1 MRERLYKLIGKEVII
16 NSNFTY
22 QPWRDKPFIFS
33 AQDFKTVID
42 IFNSYSYIISI
53 NDGKEYPFPII
64 NIWRY

>member
-1 MRERLYKLIGKEVII
+1 MRERLYNLIGKEVII

-33 AQDFKTVID
+33 PQDFKTVID

-53 NDGKEYPFPII
+53 NDDKEYAYPII

>member
-1 MRERLYKLIGKEVII
+1 MKERLFKLIGKEVVI

-33 AQDFKTVID
+33 TQHFKLIID
-42 IFNSYSYIISI
+42 LFNSYSYIISI
-53 NDGKEYPFPII
+53 NDDIEYPII

>member
-22 QPWRDKPFIFS
+22 QPWRDNPFIFS
-33 AQDFKTVID
+33 PQDFKTVID

-53 NDGKEYPFPII
+53 NDDKEYPLPII